1 MIRSMY
7 AGVTG
12 LRNHQLKMDVLSN
25 NISNVNTYGYKAAR
39 ATFSDM
45 FSQNLSSA
53 TAANVA
59 GTLGGIN
66 PRQVGLGSMSSSIDV
81 VHSVGAFQGTD
92 RTLDLMIMDEGFFTV
107 SDGTDL
113 WYTRAG
119 NLYID
124 SFGYLVDAGGRYLMG
139 VMLLDGDDFVEELM
153 EDTVLAKIVEDADS
167 DANRWGLKW
176 GLTNKEESD
185 TFISELVG
193 AGEEISNFP
202 LYLRDEEMV
211 ETLDENFGRIAIPT
225 FYRQISIDEAGI
237 VKGIDENGDAVR
249 IAVIAT
255 ATFMNTGGLEK
266 VGDNLYRESSNSG
279 GPAFSFPGI
288 GPSGSVKAGGLEM
301 SNVDL
306 ASEFTTMI
314 TTQRGYQANSRI
326 ITVSDT
332 LLEELINL
340 KR

>member
-25 NISNVNTYGYKAAR
+25 NISNVNTYGYKTAR

-53 TAANVA
+53 TAANAA

-66 PRQVGLGSMSSSIDV
+66 ARQVGLGSMSSTIDV

-107 SDGTDL
+107 SDGADL
-113 WYTRAG
+113 YYTRAG
-119 NLYID
+119 NLYLD
-124 SFGYLVDAGGRYLMG
+124 SFGYLVVAGGQYIQG
-139 VMLLDGDDFVEELM
+139 IMLIDAEPFANEDLM
-153 EDTVLAKIVEDADS
+153 EASVIERIGGDEDIKWEQMDTYDEMMETYRTESTGLPIYGARDPESGEYLDS
-167 DANRWGLKW
+167 
-176 GLTNKEESD
+176 
-185 TFISELVG
+185 FIPDSV
-193 AGEEISNFP
+193 
-202 LYLRDEEMV
+202 
-211 ETLDENFGRIAIPT
+211 GRIVIPT
-225 FYRQISIDEAGI
+225 YYRQISIDESGV
-237 VKGIDENGDAVR
+237 VKGLNEQGEAVE
-249 IAVIAT
+249 IAVLMT

-266 VGDNLYRESSNSG
+266 LGDNLYRESSNSG
-279 GPAFSFPGI
+279 TPGYSFPGV
-288 GPSGSVKAGGLEM
+288 GPSGSLKAGGLEM

-306 ASEFTTMI
+306 AAEFTTMI
-314 TTQRGYQANSRI
+314 VTQRGYQANSRI

>member
-25 NISNVNTYGYKAAR
+25 NISNVNTYGYKTAR

-45 FSQNLSSA
+45 FSQNLSSS
-53 TAANVA
+53 TAANAA

-66 PRQVGLGSMSSSIDV
+66 ARQVGLGSMSSSIDV

-92 RTLDLMIMDEGFFTV
+92 RTLDLMIMDEGFFV
-107 SDGTDL
+107 AKDGADWL
-113 WYTRAG
+113 YTRSG

-124 SFGYLVDAGGRYLMG
+124 SFGYLVTAGGQYIQGLM
-139 VMLLDGDDFVEELM
+139 LISDEAYANDQLM
-153 EDTVLAKIVEDADS
+153 EQSVIEKIAEDADNIAWEQR
-167 DANRWGLKW
+167 DNYDDWMG
-176 GLTNKEESD
+176 TFKESGEG
-185 TFISELVG
+185 IPIYGASEDG
-193 AGEEISNFP
+193 AF
-202 LYLRDEEMV
+202 
-211 ETLDENFGRIAIPT
+211 LDDRMENIGRIVIPT
-225 FYRQISIDEAGI
+225 YFRQISIDESGV
-237 VKGIDENGDAVR
+237 VKSLNELGEAVE
-249 IAVIAT
+249 IAVLAT

-266 VGDNLYRESSNSG
+266 LGDNFYRESSNSG
-279 GPAFSFPGI
+279 TPGYSFPGV
-288 GPSGSVKAGGLEM
+288 GPSGSLKAGGLEM

-306 ASEFTTMI
+306 AAEFTTMI
-314 TTQRGYQANSRI
+314 VTQRGYQANSRI

>member
-1 MIRSMY
+1 MY

-25 NISNVNTYGYKAAR
+25 NISNVNTYGYKTAR

-53 TAANVA
+53 TAANAA

-66 PRQVGLGSMSSSIDV
+66 ARQVGLGSMSSTIDV

-107 SDGTDL
+107 SDGADL
-113 WYTRAG
+113 YYTRAG
-119 NLYID
+119 NLYLD
-124 SFGYLVDAGGRYLMG
+124 SFGYLVVAGGQYIQG
-139 VMLLDGDDFVEELM
+139 IMLIDAEPFANEDLM
-153 EDTVLAKIVEDADS
+153 EASVIERIGGDEDIKWEQMDTYDEMMETYRTESTGLPIYGARDPESGEYLDS
-167 DANRWGLKW
+167 
-176 GLTNKEESD
+176 
-185 TFISELVG
+185 FIPDSV
-193 AGEEISNFP
+193 
-202 LYLRDEEMV
+202 
-211 ETLDENFGRIAIPT
+211 GRIVIPT
-225 FYRQISIDEAGI
+225 YYRQISIDESGV
-237 VKGIDENGDAVR
+237 VKGLNEQGEAVE
-249 IAVIAT
+249 IAVLMT

-266 VGDNLYRESSNSG
+266 LGDNLYRESSNSG
-279 GPAFSFPGI
+279 TPGYSFPGV
-288 GPSGSVKAGGLEM
+288 GPSGSLKAGGLEM

-306 ASEFTTMI
+306 AAEFTTMI
-314 TTQRGYQANSRI
+314 VTQRGYQANSRI